1 MTNQSLHEQKIQTTA
16 QQLQERGYK
25 VVTEPSK
32 SDLPF
37 NLGEYLPDLIATK
50 DDRGI
55 VFEVKT
61 TFKRLSVDRLQ
72 NISEQV
78 ASHHGWRFVL
88 ITLDDKSEEIL
99 QFEEKDFPYWQD
111 LESRLLKVDT
121 LIQESLFEPATL
133 FLWSI
138 LEAALRKKAI
148 VENIPIERLPVN
160 SLLNHLYSRGEISME
175 QFDIFKSFLK
185 LRNQIAHGFMTSIS
199 TTSAGDMLTLAHK
212 TVKALISDWEAENPL
227 KLT

>member
-1 MTNQSLHEQKIQTTA
+1 MITTNKSLQEQQKIKSTA
-16 QQLQERGYK
+16 QQLQEHGYK

-37 NLGEYLPDLIATK
+37 NLGGYLPDLIATK

-72 NISEQV
+72 NIAEQV
-78 ASHHGWRFVL
+78 ASHQGWRFVL
-88 ITLDDKSEEIL
+88 ITLDDENEENL
-99 QFEEKDFPYWQD
+99 QLEEKDFPYWQE

-121 LIQESLFEPATL
+121 LIQESFFEPATL

-148 VENIPIERLPVN
+148 IENIPIERFPVN
-160 SLLNHLYSRGEISME
+160 YLLDHLYSRGEISID
-175 QFDIFKSFLK
+175 QFEIFKDFLK
-185 LRNQIAHGFMTSIS
+185 FRNKIAHGIMTPIDATGEILILANHTINSLIQEWIS
-199 TTSAGDMLTLAHK
+199 T
-212 TVKALISDWEAENPL
+212 I
-227 KLT
+227 